1 MLKFIYTAAAG
12 VLLLTASTS
21 DVQAKMSRAISTDS
35 STPLQAVV
43 GTPNAEAMTM
53 FILAN
58 PNPNGDNNY
67 VSLYSLVTNSVVGDP
82 VFCNKSFAISGSQ
95 NCTASTP
102 GVPVSLGLTGPNGE
116 LPIGEPLASDPPDV
130 SPSPR
135 LDFGQ
140 VQFAITNFTES
151 QTYLSGSLGNGVPDL
166 TPGFVFGGSGFFQM
180 DMVTTDFSDFGLGV
194 LDPAIASFLA
204 GLPAGSNLQFI
215 GWQDYNASDGST
227 FDPNDENSV
236 DPWTYDNMIMAVWF
250 APNATVPEPAS
261 LLLFAPVLLGAS
273 YIVRRRRGFARAR

>member
-1 MLKFIYTAAAG
+1 MLKFIYTAIGA
-12 VLLLTASTS
+12 LLLTASSS
-21 DVQAKMSRAISTDS
+21 DFLAKMSRAISTDS

-43 GTPNAEAMTM
+43 GTPNAEVMTM

-67 VSLYSLVTNSVVGDP
+67 VSLYSLVTNSAVGDP
-82 VFCNKSFAISGSQ
+82 IFCNKSFAIGGSQ
-95 NCTASTP
+95 NCTASAP
-102 GVPVSLGLTGPNGE
+102 GVPVSLGLSGPNGE

-130 SPSPR
+130 PTPR

-151 QTYLSGSLGNGVPDL
+151 KTYLSGSLGNGVPDL

-194 LDPAIASFLA
+194 LDPSIAAFLS

-273 YIVRRRRGFARAR
+273 YFARRRRGFARAG